1 MKRVFGRGIGR
12 DENIEMFQEAVWNLD
27 ALRSEDE
34 KLEEVVEQFE
44 KLENPDFFRIWRA
57 FEFFCQQEDMYF
69 VNALKEAMKQKYQGM
84 DFDQVHSALKYT
96 EYLKKHSFWDHSG
109 CASQA
114 QMAKEAQFQIL
125 NFDDLDF
132 VRAKL
137 YKSSL
142 LNRKSVEMLTRP
154 ENQDMD
160 WDKVVQM
167 IPFSMKRYPA
177 YFMDLIETEGII
189 GDRIDM
195 IFDRKYQQLD
205 MVLAD
210 FVYSSL
216 EELDSNNTHEVVEL
230 ALENWLRY
238 FSNGLDVKKLEK
250 ICETCKETPE
260 PLSCFRSKTLQFKET
275 ESIGDNASNDEVE
288 EIGFINAILD
298 EIVPGRQD
306 DGDKVN
312 DDL

>member
-167 IPFSMKRYPA
+167 IPFAMKRHQA
-177 YFMDLIETEGII
+177 WFMDVNDYI

-195 IFDRKYQQLD
+195 IFDRKYQELD

-210 FVYSSL
+210 FVHRRL
-216 EELDSNNTHEVVEL
+216 EELDSSNTHEVVEL
-230 ALENWLRY
+230 ALENWLQY
-238 FSNGLDVKKLEK
+238 FSNGLDVKKIRQ
-250 ICETCKETPE
+250 ICVTCKGTPE
-260 PLSCFRSKTLQFKET
+260 PLSCFRSKTLQFNET
-275 ESIGDNASNDEVE
+275 ESTGGNSSNDEGE
-288 EIGFINAILD
+288 EFDFINGILD
-298 EIVPGRQD
+298 EIVPDHQGN
-306 DGDKVN
+306 GDKVN

>member
-1 MKRVFGRGIGR
+1 MGR
-12 DENIEMFQEAVWNLD
+12 AY
-27 ALRSEDE
+27 
-34 KLEEVVEQFE
+34 
-44 KLENPDFFRIWRA
+44 
-57 FEFFCQQEDMYF
+57 EFFLEHENMTF

-96 EYLKKHSFWDHSG
+96 EYLKEFSLWHLFGHPG
-109 CASQA
+109 PA

-125 NFDDLDF
+125 NFDNLDF

-137 YKSSL
+137 YKNSL
-142 LNRKSVEMLTRP
+142 LNSKSVEMLTRP

-167 IPFSMKRYPA
+167 IPFAMKRHQA
-177 YFMDLIETEGII
+177 WFMDVNDYI

-195 IFDRKYQQLD
+195 IFDRKYQELD

-210 FVYSSL
+210 FVHRRL
-216 EELDSNNTHEVVEL
+216 EELDSSNTHELVEL
-230 ALENWLRY
+230 ALENWLQY
-238 FSNGLDVKKLEK
+238 FSNGLDVKKIK
-250 ICETCKETPE
+250 QICVTCKETPE
-260 PLSCFRSKTLQFKET
+260 PLSCFRSKTLQFKGA
-275 ESIGDNASNDEVE
+275 ESIGENASNDEGE

-298 EIVPGRQD
+298 EMVPRRQD